1 VHYLKLYPPALLG
14 AFRMPLAERAHIYAH
29 NCFLTLQKVQI
40 NFARKKM
47 SKSISTMTIHLV
59 FSTKYR
65 QPFILPQIENDLYG
79 FLSKLCEELECPSIQ
94 IGGYYDHVHV
104 MCFLSRKI
112 AVMKLAERLKS
123 NSSRWIK
130 IKADFLKDFEWQLG
144 YAVFS
149 VGQSEV
155 SGLKKYIQNQKSHH
169 SEMDFSG
176 RNRNFILQH
185 INEPI
190 WATSEL
196 PPAELGDEG

>member
-1 VHYLKLYPPALLG
+1 
-14 AFRMPLAERAHIYAH
+14 
-29 NCFLTLQKVQI
+29 
-40 NFARKKM
+40 M

-123 NSSRWIK
+123 NSSRWMK
-130 IKADFLKDFEWQLG
+130 TKADFLKDFEWQLG

-155 SGLKKYIQNQKSHH
+155 SRLKKYIRNQKSHH
-169 SEMDFSG
+169 SEMEFSG

-185 INEPI
+185 INEPLR
-190 WATSEL
+190 ATSEM
-196 PPAELGDEG
+196 PPVKLGDKGWDKR